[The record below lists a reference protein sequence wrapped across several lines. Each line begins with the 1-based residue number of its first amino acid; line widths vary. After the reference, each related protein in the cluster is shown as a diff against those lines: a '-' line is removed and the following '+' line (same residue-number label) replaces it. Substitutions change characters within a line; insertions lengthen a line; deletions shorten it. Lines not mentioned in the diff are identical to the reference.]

1 MNLAE
6 LESRLLKHRPT
17 SPRGGYPPDIFPVIE
32 RVAAQGVTTKAIALE
47 LLKEPEMQGRTYAAL
62 YRRIR
67 RHLGSKAAKSAA

>member
-1 MNLAE
+1 MNLSD
-6 LESRLLKHRPT
+6 LEARLLKHRPT

-32 RVAAQGVTTKAIALE
+32 RVAAKGVSTKDIALE

-67 RHLGSKAAKSAA
+67 RHLGAKSAASAA